1 MCFFLRRL
9 YVRTDLRKIRQLK
22 NVLKNLHQL
31 CPKLKDRLRNIFR
44 NIRPFCWSVR
54 WFIFFLSRFFYF
66 QTISL
71 EDPQK
76 DVGRRKNARDREKK
90 HFQQFLFDAERLIAT
105 MSFQTISLSAQFVFS
120 TCVCV
125 CVWTGKRNERQTNK
139 KDRTGT
145 TYTKQLPYPL
155 ADTPT
160 VKDRG
165 TWPQRDIKRPP
176 NRP

>member
-1 MCFFLRRL
+1 MSEVERSITEHLPKHSSFLL
-9 YVRTDLRKIRQLK
+9 VGSLVY
-22 NVLKNLHQL
+22 
-31 CPKLKDRLRNIFR
+31 
-44 NIRPFCWSVR
+44 
-54 WFIFFLSRFFYF
+54 FFLSRFFYF

-125 CVWTGKRNERQTNK
+125 CV
-139 KDRTGT
+139 
-145 TYTKQLPYPL
+145 
-155 ADTPT
+155 
-160 VKDRG
+160 
-165 TWPQRDIKRPP
+165 
-176 NRP
+176 